1 MLVGILKAKTQK
13 RIFYSPKQRL
23 TGIIEK
29 NTKKKK
35 KGINRKGDKEQKG
48 QKEN

>member
-23 TGIIEK
+23 IGIIEK
-29 NTKKKK
+29 NTKERR
-35 KGINRKGDKEQKG
+35 NRKGDNEQKG

>member
-35 KGINRKGDKEQKG
+35 GINRKGDKEQKG

>member
-13 RIFYSPKQRL
+13 RIFYSQKQRL

-29 NTKKKK
+29 NTKKGK
-35 KGINRKGDKEQKG
+35 NRKGDKQKG